1 MLSLYFLVIVIS
13 MVINGFGRFNSVP
26 VLFFC
31 LVWLIYIKDINY
43 YLWVLFLSSIIS
55 FFSLSN
61 GVSILHIFLDILDL
75 AFVLGT
81 IFLCDKFYFS
91 KRAITSSLIFIALLL
106 VLSVFCMKFQGLYE
120 YSDGEYRYNGIISKG
135 NSSSNT
141 FLVLSMFF
149 WELFKRIKKNGV
161 LSRFILMIILCMFLA
176 YVFTSQTRSMLI
188 ALPYWLY
195 QFALLYGKKTIII
208 ISTIIGLFASAYL
221 VIILQEKLRMT
232 EDASFLTRV
241 QLYQAEIEGIMQ
253 NYFVIPHGSH
263 KAWELAI
270 DVTWNDKFSPHND
283 FLKFLYDWGIAFIL
297 LIILFFKRVRKKVGF
312 DLNIC
317 LLLLAQSSC
326 MLHNMWFLPIVW
338 LPILFILNLKK
349 SIPYEKDVS
358 SSKKIQ

>member
-1 MLSLYFLVIVIS
+1 MMLSFYFFMIVIS
-13 MVINGFGRFNSVP
+13 MAINGFGRFNSVP

-31 LVWLIYIKDINY
+31 LVWLIYIKDISY
-43 YLWVLFLSSIIS
+43 YLWVLFLSCIIS
-55 FFSLSN
+55 FFSLAN
-61 GVSILHIFLDILDL
+61 GVSLLHIFVDILDL

-91 KRAITSSLIFIALLL
+91 KRTITSSLIFIALLL
-106 VLSVFCMKFQGLYE
+106 VLSVVCMKFQGLYE
-120 YSDGEYRYNGIISKG
+120 YSNGEYRYNGILSKG

-141 FLVLSMFF
+141 FLVLSIFF
-149 WELFKRIKKNGV
+149 WELFKRIRKNG
-161 LSRFILMIILCMFLA
+161 FIKKMTLITILCMFLA

-195 QFALLYGKKTIII
+195 QFALLYGKKTIIF
-208 ISTIIGLFASAYL
+208 ISTIVGVFASAYL

-241 QLYQAEIEGIMQ
+241 QLYQAEIEGILQ
-253 NYFVIPHGSH
+253 NCFVIPHGSH
-263 KAWELAI
+263 RAWELAI
-270 DVTWNDKFSPHND
+270 DVTWNDEFSPHND

-297 LIILFFKRVRKKVGF
+297 LVILFFKRVSKKVGF

-338 LPILFILNLKK
+338 LPMLFVFNLKNN
-349 SIPYEKDVS
+349 SPYEQNVS
-358 SSKKIQ
+358 CGKKI